1 MVLED
6 FEMYMK
12 TIKITE
18 ARVKMHVKVRII
30 EILENF
36 HGKF

>member
-30 EILENF
+30 EILENYNF
-36 HGKF
+36 IE

>member
-1 MVLED
+1 MAVED

-18 ARVKMHVKVRII
+18 ARVKMHVKVRVI

-36 HGKF
+36 HVKF